1 MILYKQLKTVFLMDA
16 IRFTIFILIFIPIFS
31 FGQKLIYPKDTIFVE
46 YKEMKGAAWNAKF
59 ERKYQNK
66 AGIYFNVEMR
76 KVDMAFFYPYTV
88 KSDTLCIEL
97 LKDYLF
103 SEIEEIRLKEIEWV
117 NRKYKN
123 SKYKPYS
130 GSKNAVFQTY
140 LIEVISES
148 KFVKYPV
155 IWRNEGSID

>member
-1 MILYKQLKTVFLMDA
+1 MDV
-16 IRFTIFILIFIPIFS
+16 IKNSLLLLIFLGSFLAFS
-31 FGQKLIYPKDTIFVE
+31 QDNEYPKDTIHIIF
-46 YKEMKGAAWNAKF
+46 KENEAN
-59 ERKYQNK
+59 RKIINWDYQK
-66 AGIYFNVEMR
+66 KSGVYFSI
-76 KVDMAFFYPYTV
+76 KDKSSKHLSLFYRYSE
-88 KSDTLCIEL
+88 KSDTLCIEHL
-97 LKDYLF
+97 EDYHF
-103 SEIEEIRLKEIEWV
+103 SDLKEIRIKELEWV

-140 LIEVISES
+140 LIEVISEN